1 VPLIISIPILTFD
14 IDYTIIDNMG
24 YNTKMSDNK
33 IENKINLNHK
43 IDIKKI
49 NISTYRYTSKY
60 KKAILKTY
68 MQDIGYRK
76 SYSKQQRTCQVT
88 NAIVELV
95 DIFPTIADLAGI
107 PIPICQINNTD
118 YQLYSKNI
126 LIYQEE
132 SINPCSEGITLLPLI
147 KNTLKCQVR

>member
-1 VPLIISIPILTFD
+1 
-14 IDYTIIDNMG
+14 
-24 YNTKMSDNK
+24 MSDNK
-33 IENKINLNHK
+33 IENKINLNHI

-49 NISTYRYTSKY
+49 NVSTYKYTSKY

-68 MQDIGYRK
+68 MQDRYRK
-76 SYSKQQRTCQVT
+76 SYSKQQRICQIT

-118 YQLYSKNI
+118 YQLHLRNI
-126 LIYQEE
+126 FYQEE
-132 SINPCSEGITLLPLI
+132 SINLCSEGITLLPLI
-147 KNTLKCQVR
+147 KNTLKCQVSNCKQM

>member
-1 VPLIISIPILTFD
+1 
-14 IDYTIIDNMG
+14 ME

-33 IENKINLNHK
+33 IENKINLKHI
-43 IDIKKI
+43 IDMKKI
-49 NISTYRYTSKY
+49 NVSTYRYTSEY

-68 MQDIGYRK
+68 MQNRYMK
-76 SYSKQQRTCQVT
+76 LYSKPQKSCQVT

-118 YQLYSKNI
+118 YRLHSRNI
-126 LIYQEE
+126 FITNQKE

-147 KNTLKCQVR
+147 KNVLKCQVK